1 MAKKTFTYRGKTL
14 EELNKLSL
22 NELAELLP
30 SRQRRKIKRGF
41 SDSEKKLMEKFR
53 KKDNIKTQLRD
64 MIVLP
69 MMIGKTVRIHTGNTY
84 SSIMIQEE
92 ALGSYL
98 GELALS
104 RKKVSHSNPGVGS
117 TKPAE
122 GGSDKKGK

>member
-14 EELNKLSL
+14 EELNRLSL
-22 NELAELLP
+22 NELADILP

-41 SDSEKKLMEKFR
+41 SDAEKKLVEKFK
-53 KKDNIKTQLRD
+53 KKDNVKTQLRD

-69 MMIGKTVRIHTGNTY
+69 GMIGKTVKIHTGNTY
-84 SSIMIQEE
+84 MAILLQEE
-92 ALGSYL
+92 MLGVHL

-117 TKPAE
+117 TA
-122 GGSDKKGK
+122 GKSAPVK